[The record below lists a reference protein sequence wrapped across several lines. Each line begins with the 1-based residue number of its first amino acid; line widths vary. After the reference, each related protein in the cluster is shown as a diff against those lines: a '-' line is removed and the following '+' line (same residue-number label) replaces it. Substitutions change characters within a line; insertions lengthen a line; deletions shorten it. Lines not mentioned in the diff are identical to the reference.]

1 MCSSTFLAL
10 LLARFAAFVDLGLRG
25 LQGVGAGV
33 GEGVGEMGSGGVIS
47 ESRITRIAR
56 MASAS
61 LAMGGSTLLSEAPI
75 VD

>member
-33 GEGVGEMGSGGVIS
+33 GEMGSGGVIS

-61 LAMGGSTLLSEAPI
+61 LAMGGSTPLSEASI

>member
-1 MCSSTFLAL
+1 MCSSAFLAL
-10 LLARFAAFVDLGLRG
+10 LLVRFAAFVDLGLRG
-25 LQGVGAGV
+25 LQDVRA
-33 GEGVGEMGSGGVIS
+33 GVGEMGSGGVIS

-61 LAMGGSTLLSEAPI
+61 LAMGGSTLSEAPI

>member
-10 LLARFAAFVDLGLRG
+10 LLVRFAAFVDLGLRG

-33 GEGVGEMGSGGVIS
+33 GEMGSGGVIS

-56 MASAS
+56 MGRMASAS
-61 LAMGGSTLLSEAPI
+61 LAMGGSTLSEAPI